1 MPVVNRSAL
10 RPGAGRA
17 PQRMPIRTVAPQ
29 RDAPPV
35 PPARTLASAGTPP
48 RCVLVRRQY
57 ALNSPKISAARPRAR
72 RVAQLN
78 CAGHLG
84 SSASSSPHGAHSHV
98 RTSRRAHSPHS
109 EWRSRVRHSSVRGP
123 RMRAKQRRRGG
134 RLRRGRHS
142 PTSLMSNAERSS
154 SRQSYPAIFRSA
166 EISST

>member
-1 MPVVNRSAL
+1 MPVVNRSEL

-17 PQRMPIRTVAPQ
+17 PPRMPIRTAAPR

-35 PPARTLASAGTPP
+35 PPVRTSASAAMP
-48 RCVLVRRQY
+48 RKCVLARRRY
-57 ALNSPKISAARPRAR
+57 ASSSPKISAARPRVR

-123 RMRAKQRRRGG
+123 RTRAKQRRRGG
-134 RLRRGRHS
+134 RLPRGRRS
-142 PTSLMSNAERSS
+142 PMSLMSSAERSFW
-154 SRQSYPAIFRSA
+154 RQSYPAIFHSA
-166 EISST
+166 EISSI

>member
-1 MPVVNRSAL
+1 MPAGNRSEL

-17 PQRMPIRTVAPQ
+17 PQRMPIRTAAPR

-48 RCVLVRRQY
+48 RCVLVRRRY
-57 ALNSPKISAARPRAR
+57 ALNSPKNSAARR
-72 RVAQLN
+72 RVRRVTRRS

-84 SSASSSPHGAHSHV
+84 SSASSLPHGARLPV
-98 RTSRRAHSPHS
+98 PMNLPAHSPHS
-109 EWRSRVRHSSVRGP
+109 AWRSRVRHSSVRGP

-134 RLRRGRHS
+134 RLRRGRRS
-142 PTSLMSNAERSS
+142 PMLLMSSAGRSS
-154 SRQSYPAIFRSA
+154 LRQSYPATFRSA